1 VELLEVKLG
10 SLRVAAFDGRV
21 LELFGATV
29 RRFHVQLLTVAV
41 TRPDRKGNRTVKLQ
55 QSQTEDDMFLD
66 QSDFATFQPVLD
78 ALQAAGVSVS
88 VGA

>member
-21 LELFGATV
+21 LELFGGSV
-29 RRFHVQLLTVAV
+29 RRFHIQLLTVAV

-55 QSQTEDDMFLD
+55 QSQTEDDVFLGEAD
-66 QSDFATFQPVLD
+66 YTTFQPLLD

-88 VGA
+88 VDA